1 MPTPNKPSSSA
12 SNTSRRRQQN
22 RTLSTSEPSE
32 PRSSD
37 SVSDSSTENRAP
49 LAERTPLPDWL
60 LNQHETTP
68 TADEATGSET
78 SSERSPD
85 PSEPSTNVWKPWSG
99 EMVVPEELIPL
110 FIRTNV
116 MTTIQI
122 IDDESQ
128 KLDELIDQTSETEEL
143 LLHTLW
149 TQRTL
154 LQTARVTMMGIFL
167 RNPDEPMQLLVP
179 DTSLVG
185 PNGQRLR
192 RVPEA

>member
-1 MPTPNKPSSSA
+1 
-12 SNTSRRRQQN
+12 
-22 RTLSTSEPSE
+22 
-32 PRSSD
+32 
-37 SVSDSSTENRAP
+37 
-49 LAERTPLPDWL
+49 
-60 LNQHETTP
+60 
-68 TADEATGSET
+68 
-78 SSERSPD
+78 
-85 PSEPSTNVWKPWSG
+85 
-99 EMVVPEELIPL
+99 MVVPEELIPL